1 MNDKYTVDE
10 FCRAYSWRGL
20 GRRTEARQWMHELGM
35 KEATEADFERCYHV
49 MNGRKILG
57 YGNGRRYTGGRID
70 AGNGVAMSHEGD

>member
-1 MNDKYTVDE
+1 
-10 FCRAYSWRGL
+10 
-20 GRRTEARQWMHELGM
+20 MHELGM

-49 MNGRKILG
+49 MNGRKILS